1 MCNLKQSHEDV
12 LCSTCL
18 KQQLCII
25 RTSSLFFYTVFSNK
39 YKRKFQ
45 WLLQDNQTSLFLPF
59 LCEDDG
65 GGVPNVEQ
73 SGEGEPHFSLPV
85 CVLVIL

>member
-1 MCNLKQSHEDV
+1 MQYMLKAATVHYQDFKFV
-12 LCSTCL
+12 C
-18 KQQLCII
+18 
-25 RTSSLFFYTVFSNK
+25 FYAVFSIK

-45 WLLQDNQTSLFLPF
+45 WLLQDHQTSLFLPF